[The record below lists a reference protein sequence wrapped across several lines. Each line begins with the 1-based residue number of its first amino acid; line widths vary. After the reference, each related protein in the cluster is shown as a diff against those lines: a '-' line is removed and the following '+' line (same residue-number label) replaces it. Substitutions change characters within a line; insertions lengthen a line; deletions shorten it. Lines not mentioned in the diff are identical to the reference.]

1 MESWEVNGAILKKPI
16 TSMERDEKE
25 GGNKVA
31 VEIYKVFFKMITFIK
46 INSSLLQPRKTTQKE
61 EMHY

>member
-25 GGNKVA
+25 RGKKVA
-31 VEIYKVFFKMITFIK
+31 VEIYKVFLKVITFIK
-46 INSSLLQPRKTTQKE
+46 ISSSLSQHRKTIQKE
-61 EMHY
+61 EMRY

>member
-25 GGNKVA
+25 RGKVA
-31 VEIYKVFFKMITFIK
+31 VEIYKVFLKVITFIK
-46 INSSLLQPRKTTQKE
+46 ISSSLSQPRKTIQKE
-61 EMHY
+61 EMRY

>member
-25 GGNKVA
+25 RGKKVA
-31 VEIYKVFFKMITFIK
+31 VEIYKVFRKVITFIK
-46 INSSLLQPRKTTQKE
+46 ISSSLSQPRKTIQKE
-61 EMHY
+61 EMLY

>member
-25 GGNKVA
+25 GGKKVA
-31 VEIYKVFFKMITFIK
+31 VEIYKVFLKVITFIK
-46 INSSLLQPRKTTQKE
+46 ISSSLSQPRKTIQKE
-61 EMHY
+61 EMRY